1 MMKNT
6 IATLGII
13 LASTVTSQAAIVMG
27 DLAIVGFNSDGTD
40 NFHVLA
46 LNEIASGETLL
57 FTDNGW
63 LSSGSFRDNEGTKT
77 YTVGAT
83 IAAGSIIVIGVSEGA
98 GTAPSLAASGDQV
111 LIFTGS
117 NASPTFVY
125 GLNDDGGGVWQA
137 NATSSNNSALPTGL
151 VNGTTAVAINE
162 IDNAVFDFDN
172 NGAPKTRDQWLAAI
186 GDKDNWIGSNSANQ
200 TPSVTSVTVIP
211 ESSSAALL
219 GLAGLVLLTRR
230 RK

>member
-1 MMKNT
+1 M
-6 IATLGII
+6 ATRLNPCM
-13 LASTVTSQAAIVMG
+13 AAV
-27 DLAIVGFNSDGTD
+27 A
-40 NFHVLA
+40 
-46 LNEIASGETLL
+46 
-57 FTDNGW
+57 
-63 LSSGSFRDNEGTKT
+63 TK
-77 YTVGAT
+77 GKAH
-83 IAAGSIIVIGVSEGA
+83 A
-98 GTAPSLAASGDQV
+98 
-111 LIFTGS
+111 
-117 NASPTFVY
+117 
-125 GLNDDGGGVWQA
+125 
-137 NATSSNNSALPTGL
+137 SNNSALPTGL